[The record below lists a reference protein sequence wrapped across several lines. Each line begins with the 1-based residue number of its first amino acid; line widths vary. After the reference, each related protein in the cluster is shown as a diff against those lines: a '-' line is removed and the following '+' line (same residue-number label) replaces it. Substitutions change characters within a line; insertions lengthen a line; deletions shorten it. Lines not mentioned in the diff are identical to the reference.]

1 MLDKLIIQKFIKYSF
16 LLLLLF
22 SFTNCEVQK
31 AQESDNSLE
40 ITKAKV
46 TFIELGSVNCIPCKM
61 MQPVMKAIEVKY
73 GSQVKVVFYDVWTK
87 EQQRYA
93 EVYKIKL
100 IPTQIFLDENGKEF
114 HRHEGFYPE
123 TEIDKVL
130 QGKGLEV
137 KRTRE

>member
-1 MLDKLIIQKFIKYSF
+1 MLYKLIIQNFIKYSL

-22 SFTNCEVQK
+22 SFTNCEVQR
-31 AQESDNSLE
+31 AQESDNSIG
-40 ITKAKV
+40 ITIAKV

-61 MQPVMKAIEVKY
+61 MQPIMKAIEAKY
-73 GSQVKVVFYDVWTK
+73 GSQVKVVFYDVWTR

-123 TEIDKVL
+123 SEIDKVL
-130 QGKGLEV
+130 QAKGLEV
-137 KRTRE
+137 RGTKE